1 MSAQTI
7 LMVEPNPGILIVAR
21 NVLVKA
27 GFAVLAVSNVRHA
40 LQLARQRRVDLV
52 LVDHRHADN
61 TLLAGLASTR
71 PSGGL
76 VIVMTAQKGQPPT
89 LQDLQAQF
97 IGIDVEIADILE
109 KPFAPDRLLAAVERA
124 TDGWAERTEPILPTE
139 VAAAAREAL
148 DELGP
153 HAKTDIFPF
162 AALLQDDNAPG
173 ERYYDDATSPGIMTR
188 AARLDAE
195 LRSVL
200 AHEGLEL
207 DPARHQACVRACEM
221 VLDRESLRGQ
231 VAEADPVGD
240 RKLVVAGF
248 IGHMAVDQILQLATT
263 VEAPAR
269 CRLEREGS
277 AIEIFYD
284 GSHIVFA
291 RQDNMPVGFTLGRM
305 LVAAGHVTD
314 RDIDRTLDPRAGLSG
329 WIGQRLLTL
338 GHIQEAHLVDALRR
352 QTEELFFEV
361 VRWTSGRFSVFA
373 QEPLPDEARSAR
385 VELPV
390 HHMLLEGMRRLDE
403 WQRIAARVGDLQT
416 VLGRVESNDEVLRGL
431 RPEDRLVLEH
441 VDGRRTVGDLLR
453 SVARPTFEVFRT
465 IHKLTDKQL
474 VSVRSAS

>member
-52 LVDHRHADN
+52 LVDHRQADN
-61 TLLAGLASTR
+61 ALLAGLASTR
-71 PSGGL
+71 PTGGL
-76 VIVMTAQKGQPPT
+76 MLIMTAQKGHPPR
-89 LQDLQAQF
+89 LEDLQGQF
-97 IGIDVEIADILE
+97 IGIDVEITDVLE

-124 TDGWAERTEPILPTE
+124 TDGWAERTEPILPSE
-139 VAAAAREAL
+139 VANVAREAL
-148 DELGP
+148 EELGP

-162 AALLQDDNAPG
+162 AGLLQEEVASA
-173 ERYYDDATSPGIMTR
+173 YDDATNPGIMTR
-188 AARLDAE
+188 TARLDAE
-195 LRSVL
+195 LRAVL
-200 AHEGLEL
+200 AHEGLQL

-277 AIEIFYD
+277 AIEVFYD
-284 GSHIVFA
+284 GSSVVFA

-338 GHIQEAHLVDALRR
+338 GHIDESHLEDALQK

-361 VRWTSGRFSVFA
+361 VRWTTGRFSVFA
-373 QEPLPDEARSAR
+373 QEPLPEEAKNAR
-385 VELPV
+385 VALPV
-390 HHMLLEGMRRLDE
+390 HHLLLEGMRRLDE

-416 VLGRVESNDEVLRGL
+416 VLGRVESNDAVLEAL

-465 IHKLTDKQL
+465 IHKLTDQQL
-474 VSVRSAS
+474 VSVTARS